1 MSARTPS
8 RSLLRTAAVVAL
20 FLGAGS
26 GVLAAPGDTPRS
38 GSSSPA
44 QVRPV
49 DPAPQPAG
57 RQKILDELFDRLSK
71 AGDKSEAQGIAGAIE
86 RVWMRSGSDTADL
99 LMGRAMQAFSQKDY
113 TLTQDLLGSVVE
125 IEPGW
130 AEAWNKR
137 ATVRFFANDDMGAMQ
152 DLAHVLALEPRH
164 FGALSG
170 MGFILQRG
178 GFDKRA
184 LDVFRRALEINPRQ
198 EDVRRLVDKL
208 TLEVEG
214 QGI

>member
-57 RQKILDELFDRLSK
+57 RQKILDELFARLSK

-86 RVWMRSGSDTADL
+86 RV
-99 LMGRAMQAFSQKDY
+99 
-113 TLTQDLLGSVVE
+113 
-125 IEPGW
+125 I
-130 AEAWNKR
+130 
-137 ATVRFFANDDMGAMQ
+137 
-152 DLAHVLALEPRH
+152 
-164 FGALSG
+164 
-170 MGFILQRG
+170 
-178 GFDKRA
+178 
-184 LDVFRRALEINPRQ
+184 RRAAPSWRCPAGGCTTRNAAMPRIPPWFCCMAR
-198 EDVRRLVDKL
+198 VATRR
-208 TLEVEG
+208 T
-214 QGI
+214 